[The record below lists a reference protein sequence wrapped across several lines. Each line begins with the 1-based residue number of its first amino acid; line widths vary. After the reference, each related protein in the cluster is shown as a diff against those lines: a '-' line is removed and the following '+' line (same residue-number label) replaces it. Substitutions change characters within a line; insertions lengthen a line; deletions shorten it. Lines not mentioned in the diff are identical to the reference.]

1 MPDILH
7 RIAIKAQPS
16 RTFQALATR
25 PGLGR
30 WWTGDTTGDEQV
42 GGVIH
47 FRFGDR
53 GFIDMKVR
61 ERAADARVGWEVV
74 GGPDAW
80 IGTSVAFDLAADEG
94 DTIVMFSHRGWKEP
108 SEFMHH
114 CSTKWATFLMSLKAS
129 VETGH
134 GAPFPNDMHISNR
147 GD

>member
-7 RIAIKAQPS
+7 RIAIKSQPS
-16 RTFQALATR
+16 ETFKALATL

-30 WWTGDTTGDEQV
+30 WWTGDTTGDEAV

-53 GFIDMKVR
+53 GFIDMKVAER
-61 ERAADARVGWEVV
+61 EPGTRVKWEVV

-80 IGTSVAFDLAADEG
+80 IGTTVAFDLAPDDG
-94 DTIVMFSHRGWKEP
+94 DTVVMFRHQGWKEP

-114 CSTKWATFLMSLKAS
+114 CSTKWATFLMSLKSS
-129 VETGH
+129 VETGC
-134 GAPFPNDMHISNR
+134 GAPFPHDVHISNK